1 MPMSTCR
8 RRILSRSCTERHSAS
23 IPAALWAPSKQDERR
38 IDNALQT
45 ACDTRTRQT
54 AHSGLDRNVPAAQTQ
69 GINRAERVEAF

>member
-1 MPMSTCR
+1 MQAAHFEQVMYRTAQ
-8 RRILSRSCTERHSAS
+8 RIDTGGVVGAV
-23 IPAALWAPSKQDERR
+23 KQDERR